1 MLSPESDYVK
11 GSGKQITLEE
21 QKGDPLYV
29 DIRDVDITG
38 GFKLKFSEPVFMIKP
53 AVLKSKKRF

>member
-1 MLSPESDYVK
+1 LLSPESDYVK

-21 QKGDPLYV
+21 LKVDPLYV

-53 AVLKSKKRF
+53 